1 MHSQEEPYVETTAPK
16 DVILFTRGNPDTDA
30 LPIDEIARCA
40 TEIFKREGRVLFQYG
55 HYSGYGPLRQ
65 WIAEHFGASFQ
76 QVLVGNSSMEF
87 LSFIGGVL
95 LKSGDTV
102 WLENPSYD
110 RAITAMRRQG
120 AQVVGLAL
128 EADGVNLEALEAEL
142 RRQVPKFF
150 YLVPEF
156 QNPSGVTTSLAKR
169 RRIAELA
176 QKHGFYIIEDAPY
189 RRLRYRGE
197 DLPTLRELAPER
209 TLHVCSF
216 SKLLSPGLRVGFLI
230 GPENLMPAL
239 HKWSEDTYIHP
250 TLVSEG
256 IVYEYC
262 RRGLL
267 EPNIEKL
274 KGVYRPRMQAMLSA
288 LRSELPQAQWAE
300 TDGGFFIGVRL
311 PQEVD
316 GNALRANA
324 PAFGIVLADGRG
336 FFTDDSGGNFVRL
349 PFCGMKA
356 EESREGI
363 RRLAAAV
370 ARCTR

>member
-1 MHSQEEPYVETTAPK
+1 METTAPK
-16 DVILFTRGNPDTDA
+16 DAILFTRGNPDTDA
-30 LPIDEIARCA
+30 LPIDEISRCA
-40 TEIFKREGRVLFQYG
+40 ADIFQREGRVLFQYG

-65 WIAEHFGASFQ
+65 WIADRFGARFEH
-76 QVLVGNSSMEF
+76 VLIGNSSMEF
-87 LSFIGGVL
+87 LTFIGGVL
-95 LKSGDTV
+95 LKPGDTV

-120 AQVVGLAL
+120 ARVVGLTL
-128 EADGVNLEALEAEL
+128 EPDGVDLEALEAEL
-142 RRQVPKFF
+142 RREVPKFF
-150 YLVPEF
+150 YIVPEF

-176 QKHGFYIIEDAPY
+176 QRHGFYIVEDAPY
-189 RRLRYRGE
+189 RHLRYRGE
-197 DLPTLRELAPER
+197 DLPTLRELAPEQ

-230 GPENLMPAL
+230 GPDRLMPAL

-267 EPNIEKL
+267 DPNIEKL
-274 KGVYRPRMQAMLSA
+274 KSVYRPRMEAMLAA
-288 LRSELPQAQWAE
+288 LRSELSQGRWAE
-300 TDGGFFIGVRL
+300 TDGGFFIGIRL
-311 PQEVD
+311 PENVD
-316 GNALRANA
+316 GNLLRSSAV
-324 PAFGIVLADGRG
+324 AFGIVLADGRG
-336 FFTDDSGGNFVRL
+336 FFTDDSGSNFVRL

-363 RRLAAAV
+363 RRLARAV
-370 ARCTR
+370 AHCTR